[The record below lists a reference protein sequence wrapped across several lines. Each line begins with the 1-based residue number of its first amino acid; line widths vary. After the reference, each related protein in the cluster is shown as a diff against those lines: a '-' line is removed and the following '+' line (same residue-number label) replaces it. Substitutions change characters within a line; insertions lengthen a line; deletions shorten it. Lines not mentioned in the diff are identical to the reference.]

1 MRVRFWYSLIFLIPI
16 FILTIILMMISLM
29 SPTAGATTTGP
40 TVTPAPI
47 TSQNVELIKQMG
59 GSAFAVSAQGSYVY
73 LGNGP
78 SLIVLD
84 VSDPAQPVQIGQIV
98 LPDIVNGVVV
108 TGSYAYVVTE
118 GAGLRIINVSD
129 PAVPVETG
137 FANIPATGEGV
148 AVVGDYA
155 YVAAG
160 SAGLYRIPL

>member
-1 MRVRFWYSLIFLIPI
+1 MIWSPMRVRPLSPKPSATARATPIPCKAFPDWLINKLDINRRCLTMRVRFWYSLIFLIPI

-59 GSAFAVSAQGSYVY
+59 GSAFAVSAQGNNVY

-84 VSDPAQPVQIGQIV
+84 VSDPAQPVQIG
-98 LPDIVNGVVV
+98 
-108 TGSYAYVVTE
+108 
-118 GAGLRIINVSD
+118 
-129 PAVPVETG
+129 
-137 FANIPATGEGV
+137 
-148 AVVGDYA
+148 
-155 YVAAG
+155 
-160 SAGLYRIPL
+160 